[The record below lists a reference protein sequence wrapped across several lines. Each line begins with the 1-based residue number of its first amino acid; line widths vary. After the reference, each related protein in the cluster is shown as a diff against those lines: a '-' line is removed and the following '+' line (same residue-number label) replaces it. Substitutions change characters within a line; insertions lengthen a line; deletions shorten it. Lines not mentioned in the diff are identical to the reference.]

1 MKAKSDLSSWISQVV
16 AALGPAQA
24 GLLRRLTSE
33 PRMKRVWRELG
44 RRRRSDGA
52 RLYPVG
58 AGILLLIEVLKLT
71 KERAYVI
78 ARRDATLARDRYLEV
93 ARCSNG
99 MPSFHGRTAVP
110 TPNRSPGPLG

>member
-1 MKAKSDLSSWISQVV
+1 MNAEPDLPSWTSQAV

-24 GLLRRLTSE
+24 GLLGRLTSE

-58 AGILLLIEVLKLT
+58 AGILLLIGSSEAH
-71 KERAYVI
+71 EG
-78 ARRDATLARDRYLEV
+78 ARVRYCAT
-93 ARCSNG
+93 RCDS
-99 MPSFHGRTAVP
+99 
-110 TPNRSPGPLG
+110 GPRPLP